1 MISIRNKCLSWTPN
15 FKSMSMKRTILFI
28 ILILILIAACVYYNC
43 MQREKFEEEKELA
56 IAAAVQKAVDSVNQH
71 AILDPPKQHV
81 EAHKPPPPPPPEKK
95 VKTKKPDKKNILVDE
110 RDGQE
115 YKIFQSG
122 NGDWWMSQNL
132 NFNSPGSWCYDLED
146 ANCNE
151 WGRLYTWEEAMTV
164 CPEGWHLPGDQEW
177 LELINYYG
185 GIHYAGKSL
194 KDGGSSGF
202 NVKFSGYRDK
212 AGYFGKVNESAYF
225 WSSTDQN
232 EEYAS
237 FKGIYKSVDNIGTYT
252 YPKVDGFSVR
262 CVKDE

>member
-1 MISIRNKCLSWTPN
+1 
-15 FKSMSMKRTILFI
+15 MKRTILFI

-43 MQREKFEEEKELA
+43 MQREKFNEEKELA
-56 IAAAVQKAVDSVNQH
+56 IAAAVQKAVDSMNQH

-81 EAHKPPPPPPPEKK
+81 EAHKPPPPPPEKK
-95 VKTKKPDKKNILVDE
+95 VKTKKPEEKNVLVDE

-122 NGDWWMSQNL
+122 NGDWWMAQNL

-151 WGRLYTWEEAMTV
+151 WGRLYTWEEALTV

-185 GIHYAGKSL
+185 GIHYAGKNL
-194 KDGGSSGF
+194 KEGGTSGF
-202 NVKFSGYRDK
+202 NVQFSGYRDK

-225 WSSTDQN
+225 WSSTEQN

-237 FKGIYKSVDNIGTYT
+237 FKGIYKSVDNVGTYT
-252 YPKVDGFSVR
+252 YPKKDGFSVR
-262 CVKDE
+262 CVKDK